1 MSAGEV
7 RYQIGQVQKLI
18 TDSKSRTFS
27 TAVGKNVITTHFL
40 SGFNLLLQKYGE
52 FIGKAKAK
60 HSDHLEQI
68 NEIDGEI
75 KEYFDYLVRTSEAY
89 YSFKLMTLGIRKIS
103 EIVSF
108 IEGLETIPPEKKV
121 SRIAYE
127 KMAREKEALE
137 KAIEI
142 MAKFGGRPELNK
154 LLENARDVGLP
165 TDENWVLA
173 LCSTNLIEAV
183 VNKKLEQLK
192 APTEGNFKKKYKRL
206 LNLIKEKEQ
215 RDIQQLLPLALYEG
229 IRNKLDHASHTN
241 RVTPK
246 EAKQISKLV
255 IDIIT
260 EVFQ

>member
-1 MSAGEV
+1 MSAGVV
-7 RYQIGQVQKLI
+7 RYQIKEVQKLI
-18 TDSKSRTFS
+18 TDSRSTSFNMRTS
-27 TAVGKNVITTHFL
+27 QLLTTAYFL
-40 SGFNLLLQKYGE
+40 GGVNLLLQEYGE

-60 HSDHLEQI
+60 HSDYLEQI
-68 NEIDGEI
+68 NKIDGKI
-75 KEYFDYLVRTSEAY
+75 RQYFEYLMKTSEAD
-89 YSFKLMTLGIRKIS
+89 YSFKLVTLGIGKIS
-103 EIVSF
+103 ELVSF
-108 IEGLETIPPEKKV
+108 VEGLDKISQEQKV
-121 SRIAYE
+121 SKLAYE

-142 MAKFGGRPELNK
+142 MAKFGGRPELNE

-183 VNKKLEQLK
+183 VNKKLEQMK